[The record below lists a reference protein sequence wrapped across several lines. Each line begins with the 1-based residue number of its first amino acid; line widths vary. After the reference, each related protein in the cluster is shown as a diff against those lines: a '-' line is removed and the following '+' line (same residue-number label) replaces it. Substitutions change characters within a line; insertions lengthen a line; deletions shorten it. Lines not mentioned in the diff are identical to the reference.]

1 MQIAAQKVVT
11 IDYTLTDDKGNVID
25 SSRGGTPLAYIH
37 GIGNIIPGLES
48 ALEGKHAGDALK
60 VSVPPQDGYG
70 ERDES
75 MMQAVPRQMF
85 ETPDEIQVGMQ
96 FHTMTENGHPM
107 VVTVI
112 ETSPETITVDA
123 NHPLAGQTLNF
134 DVTVVEIR
142 DATAEELEH
151 GHVHGPG
158 GHQH

>member
-11 IDYTLTDDKGNVID
+11 IDYTLTDDQGNVID
-25 SSRGGTPLAYIH
+25 SSQGGAPLAYIH
-37 GIGNIIPGLES
+37 GIGNIIPGLEV
-48 ALEGKHAGDALK
+48 ALEGKQAGDALK
-60 VSVPPQDGYG
+60 VSVPPREGYG
-70 ERDES
+70 ERDEG

-96 FHTMTENGHPM
+96 FHTMTESGQPM
-107 VVTVI
+107 VVTVV
-112 ETSPETITVDA
+112 EASPETITVDA

-134 DVTVVEIR
+134 DVTVVEVR

-151 GHVHGPG
+151 GHVHGPE